1 MTAARQP
8 PHRRAAPE
16 RGVPSAGATCRSAAI
31 GRPTSAHGGLS
42 SATGDRRP
50 QGQTP
55 ARPGLAVVLPP
66 APPRLTPGAAAALL
80 RLLLRAAEPARA
92 PLEAERLTSD
102 DGGTATS
109 TRRGR
114 TSGDRDDRPDETRR
128 AA

>member
-8 PHRRAAPE
+8 PHRRGAPE
-16 RGVPSAGATCRSAAI
+16 RDVPSAGTPCRSAAT
-31 GRPTSAHGGLS
+31 GRLTSAHGGLS

-50 QGQTP
+50 EGETP
-55 ARPGLAVVLPP
+55 AHPGLAVVLPP
-66 APPRLTPGAAAALL
+66 APPRLTPDAAAALL

-92 PLEAERLTSD
+92 PLEEERVTSD
-102 DGGTATS
+102 DAGTATR
-109 TRRGR
+109 TRGGR